1 MTANAAPAPAPVE
14 IDRLSAQETIYR
26 LAAVLF
32 GYPLEE
38 TQQALEDGR
47 IYAALAPAWKTATG
61 QEWPRL
67 PASADLNALQVGY
80 TGTFLQARRK
90 LRIPLVAS
98 AHDELLGGETPGNY
112 LLNVLA
118 FYRHFGLQTAQ
129 TDEGQAEE
137 PDHLVAMLEFCS
149 LLCFL
154 ERRALIHEQDTS
166 PYQRARRDF
175 IARYLLPLLEA
186 IRARYAKLANRNLDP
201 TLAYLVEVLPDWA
214 LEQQAELS
222 ARAGPCPLPGAVQ
235 IHSDADSHPMWD

>member
-1 MTANAAPAPAPVE
+1 MTATAPVAPTPVE
-14 IDRLSAQETIYR
+14 IDRLAAQETLYR

-47 IYAALAPAWKTATG
+47 MHAALAPAWQDATG
-61 QEWPRL
+61 TEWPQL
-67 PASADLNALQVGY
+67 PASADLDALQIGY

-118 FYRHFGLQTAQ
+118 FYRHFGMQTAQ
-129 TDEGQAEE
+129 GDEGQAEE

-149 LLCFL
+149 LLCYL

-186 IRARYAKLANRNLDP
+186 IKSRYAGLREQNLDA
-201 TLAYLVEVLPDWA
+201 TLAHLVDALPGWA
-214 LEQQAELS
+214 LAQQTELAS
-222 ARAGPCPLPGAVQ
+222 RVGPCPVPGAVQ
-235 IHSDADSHPMWD
+235 IQSDTDSHPMWD

>member
-1 MTANAAPAPAPVE
+1 MTATAAYAPAPVE
-14 IDRLSAQETIYR
+14 IDRLGAQETIYR
-26 LAAVLF
+26 LAAALF

-38 TQQALEDGR
+38 TQRALEEGR
-47 IYAALAPAWKTATG
+47 IHAALAPAWQTATG
-61 QEWPRL
+61 QTWPSL
-67 PASADLNALQVGY
+67 PPSSDLDALQIGY

-90 LRIPLVAS
+90 RRIPLMAS
-98 AHDELLGGETPGNY
+98 AHEELLGGETPGNY

-129 TDEGQAEE
+129 ADEGQAEE

-175 IARYLLPLLEA
+175 IARYLAPLLEA
-186 IRARYAKLANRNLDP
+186 IKARYSQLRDANLDP
-201 TLAYLVEVLPDWA
+201 TLAYLVEVLPDWVT
-214 LEQQAELS
+214 EQQASLS
-222 ARAGPCPLPGAVQ
+222 SRVGPCPLPGALQ
-235 IHSDADSHPMWD
+235 IQSDTDSHPMWD

>member
-1 MTANAAPAPAPVE
+1 MTATAPVAPTPVE
-14 IDRLSAQETIYR
+14 IDRLAAQETLYR
-26 LAAVLF
+26 LTAVLF

-47 IYAALAPAWKTATG
+47 MHAALAPAWHTATG
-61 QEWPRL
+61 TEWPQL
-67 PASADLNALQVGY
+67 PASADLDALQIGY

-98 AHDELLGGETPGNY
+98 AHETLLGGETPGNY

-129 TDEGQAEE
+129 VDEGQADE

-149 LLCFL
+149 LLCYL

-175 IARYLLPLLEA
+175 IARYLAPLLEA
-186 IRARYAKLANRNLDP
+186 IKARYVELRNQNLDP
-201 TLAYLVEVLPDWA
+201 TLAHLVHVLPDWA
-214 LEQQAELS
+214 REQQAELS
-222 ARAGPCPLPGAVQ
+222 TRVGPCPLPGAVQ